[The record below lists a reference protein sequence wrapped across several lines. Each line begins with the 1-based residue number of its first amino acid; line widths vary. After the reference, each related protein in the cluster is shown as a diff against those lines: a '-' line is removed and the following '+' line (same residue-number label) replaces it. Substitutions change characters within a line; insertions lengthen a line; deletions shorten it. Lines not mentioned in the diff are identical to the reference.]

1 MRLDLV
7 KKNGKDSNNMRV
19 EAIVKKGGWF
29 IPHPNFE
36 VGKQK
41 NILLDITPVVTGDV
55 SDDPFVQAAGMLKK
69 TTIDGVAFQKKLRK
83 EWDGR

>member
-1 MRLDLV
+1 
-7 KKNGKDSNNMRV
+7 MRV

-29 IPHPNFE
+29 IPSPGFA

-41 NILLDITPVVTGDV
+41 HILLDVTPVATEDISGDA
-55 SDDPFVQAAGMLKK
+55 FLQAAGMLKK
-69 TTIDGVAFQKKLRK
+69 TKIDGVNFQKKLRK

>member
-1 MRLDLV
+1 
-7 KKNGKDSNNMRV
+7 MRV
-19 EAIVKKGGWF
+19 EAIVKKDGWF
-29 IPHPNFE
+29 IPIPGFA

-41 NILLDITPVVTGDV
+41 HILLDVTPVTTEEV
-55 SDDPFVQAAGMLKK
+55 SNDAFMQAAGILKK

>member
-1 MRLDLV
+1 
-7 KKNGKDSNNMRV
+7 MRV

-29 IPHPNFE
+29 IPHPDFA

-41 NILLDITPVVTGDV
+41 HILLDITPVTTGEV
-55 SDDPFVQAAGMLKK
+55 SNDAFVQAAGMLKK
-69 TTIDGVAFQKKLRK
+69 TTIGGVAFQKKMRK

>member
-1 MRLDLV
+1 
-7 KKNGKDSNNMRV
+7 MRV

-29 IPHPNFE
+29 IPHPGFA

-41 NILLDITPVVTGDV
+41 HILLDITPVTTGDV
-55 SDDPFVQAAGMLKK
+55 SDDVFVQAAGMLKK
-69 TTIDGVAFQKKLRK
+69 VTIDGVAFQKKLRK